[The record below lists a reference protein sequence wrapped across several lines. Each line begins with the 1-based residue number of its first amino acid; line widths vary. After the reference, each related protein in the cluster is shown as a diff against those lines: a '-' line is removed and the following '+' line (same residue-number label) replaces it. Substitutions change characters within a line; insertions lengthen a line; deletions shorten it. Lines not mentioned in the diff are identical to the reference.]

1 MALYRHFGFIK
12 QEPLSSQEL
21 AEHKTMR
28 QRRLEFWQHSFQSNR
43 DQNNAVKRLVCLVF
57 LLFFVTGAE
66 MNGEWLAVHIDAL
79 WGVLIGSLLQIPVI
93 YLSFRGRRGA

>member
-1 MALYRHFGFIK
+1 MALYRYLGYRV
-12 QEPLSSQEL
+12 SSQEL

-28 QRRLEFWQHSFQSNR
+28 QRRSNR
-43 DQNNAVKRLVCLVF
+43 YHNNRDKRLVCLVF

-66 MNGEWLAVHIDAL
+66 LNGEWLAVHIDAL

>member
-1 MALYRHFGFIK
+1 MALYRYLGYVK
-12 QEPLSSQEL
+12 PVSSQEL

-28 QRRLEFWQHSFQSNR
+28 QRRVEFWQREFRSNH
-43 DQNNAVKRLVCLVF
+43 DHNNAVKRLVCLVF

-66 MNGEWLAVHIDAL
+66 LNGEWLAVHIDAL

-93 YLSFRGRRGA
+93 YFFFRGRRGA